1 MSLMIGASQNRL
13 LDRFLIAGEV
23 LVLGWLIATEDI
35 SRTGLVLVGI
45 AGVISVLAIASSK
58 FPIGAL
64 SLMVTSAAM
73 PRFAGTILNLH
84 VRAEHIAIGLV
95 VLMAAL
101 EVSKGKLRT
110 GFELKTFDYCLISYV
125 VLNFVTS
132 ALTSPEPQMTIR
144 WAALNA
150 LAVLPYFL
158 ARILVRSEKTLY
170 RTFLILLWVGAAES
184 AYGIIVFLSHYAFG
198 TAVGV
203 ELEQYGFTSAVYGT
217 QYEPNLFGSYAAC
230 SAIMFLA
237 LFVLTPPR
245 ERRWWYSAG
254 LAITTLGATISLAR
268 SVFVALPI
276 VALIV
281 LRIAWKK
288 GLFRLKAVVPLMAG
302 TGLLLLAVSPLVVN
316 VVRERFSTIE
326 LNDIASDDTTWE
338 RLIQMGI
345 ALEDVQAHPILGT
358 GTASFHLF
366 FDPADYPEG
375 FAGDAEEPGWI
386 SNTPLRILHDTGAVG
401 LVVFL
406 FFVGSLVVG
415 VRAVAKK
422 ATGTTFTV
430 LTAIFCGCVL
440 YAITFQVT
448 EATMLAF
455 TWIHIGLLA
464 AAIAILQGKQGSAET
479 LVAP

>member
-1 MSLMIGASQNRL
+1 MSLMIRASQNRL
-13 LDRFLIAGEV
+13 LDGFLIAGEV

-35 SRTGLVLVGI
+35 SRTGLLLLGI
-45 AGVISVLAIASSK
+45 AGIVSVLAIVSSK

-64 SLMVTSAAM
+64 SLLVTSAAM

-84 VRAEHIAIGLV
+84 VRAEHVAIGLV
-95 VLMAAL
+95 VLMTAF
-101 EVSKGKLRT
+101 EVSKGKVRPR
-110 GFELKTFDYCLISYV
+110 FEFRSFDYCLIAYV

-132 ALTSPEPQMTIR
+132 AVTSPEPQMTIR

-158 ARILVRSEKTLY
+158 TRILVRSERALY
-170 RTFLILLWVGAAES
+170 KTFLILLLVGAAES

-203 ELEQYGFTSAVYGT
+203 ELEQYGATSAVYGT

-237 LFVLTPPR
+237 LFVLTPAR
-245 ERRWWYSAG
+245 ERRWWYSGG
-254 LAITTLGATISLAR
+254 LAITMLGATISLAR

-288 GLFRLKAVVPLMAG
+288 GLFRLKAVVPLIAG
-302 TGLLLLAVSPLVVN
+302 IGLLLAVSPLVVN
-316 VVRERFSTIE
+316 VIRERFSTIE

-386 SNTPLRILHDTGAVG
+386 SNTPLRILHDTGVVG
-401 LVVFL
+401 LVIFL

-415 VRAVAKK
+415 VRAAVKK
-422 ATGTTFTV
+422 ATGTSLMV
-430 LTAIFCGCVL
+430 LTAIFCGSVL
-440 YAITFQVT
+440 YAITFQAT
-448 EATMLAF
+448 EATMLSF

-464 AAIAILQGKQGSAET
+464 AAVAKLQENPASAEM
-479 LVAP
+479 LVTP

>member
-1 MSLMIGASQNRL
+1 MIGASQNRL

-35 SRTGLVLVGI
+35 SRIGLLLLGV
-45 AGVISVLAIASSK
+45 AGVVSVLAIVSSR

-64 SLMVTSAAM
+64 SLLVTCAAM

-84 VRAEHIAIGLV
+84 VRAEHVAIGLV
-95 VLMAAL
+95 VLMLAF
-101 EVSKGKLRT
+101 EVSNGRVQPR
-110 GFELKTFDYCLISYV
+110 FELKTFDYCLIAYV
-125 VLNFVTS
+125 VLNFITS
-132 ALTSPEPQMTIR
+132 AATSPEPQMTIR

-170 RTFLILLWVGAAES
+170 RAFLILLWVGAAES

-198 TAVGV
+198 TALGV

-230 SAIMFLA
+230 CAIMFLA
-237 LFVLTPPR
+237 LFVLTPATD
-245 ERRWWYSAG
+245 RRWWYAGG
-254 LAITTLGATISLAR
+254 LAITTLAATISLAR

-276 VALIV
+276 VAVVV
-281 LRIAWKK
+281 LRIAWNR
-288 GLFRLKAVVPLMAG
+288 GLFRLKAVVPLMAV

-316 VVRERFSTIE
+316 AIRERFSTIQ
-326 LNDIASDDTTWE
+326 LDDIASDDTTWE

-386 SNTPLRILHDTGAVG
+386 SNTPLRILHDTGVVG
-401 LVVFL
+401 LAIFL
-406 FFVGSLVVG
+406 FFVGSLVLAA
-415 VRAVAKK
+415 RAAAKK
-422 ATGTTFTV
+422 ATGTSFTV
-430 LTAIFCGCVL
+430 LAAIFCGSVL
-440 YAITFQVT
+440 YAITFQAT
-448 EATMLAF
+448 EATMLSF

-464 AAIAILQGKQGSAET
+464 AAVTILQEKQDASEA
-479 LVAP
+479 LAAL